1 MQGLGMEKNL
11 NYTGMKLNRSA
22 DLRRDLDWV
31 EKHLKQKNTV
41 IIPIWRG
48 LNLVRFDKLGV
59 HYPKCVLPIGSQA
72 YKIID
77 KANAIIFLGLEQEI
91 AYFAAD
97 ISAKDKIDIQN
108 IIETDQFEDL
118 RRVGALMT
126 PEHGAL
132 LAYARGMIYW
142 HQRHLF
148 CGVCGEPTKSHNGGH
163 MLMCQNK
170 QEAHMHFPR
179 TDPAVIMLVVHNN
192 PNGRGPAC
200 LLGRQKKWVDGMY
213 STLAGFVEPGETLEE
228 AVAREVFEEAA
239 VHIKDIYYQ
248 ASQPWPFPSSLM
260 LGFRAQAISTEI
272 KVDDRELEDAK
283 WFTIDDLQS
292 FCEKSDE
299 ISKKYRLPGKDS
311 ISRYLIDDWIKDMAS
326 D

>member
-1 MQGLGMEKNL
+1 MEKNL
-11 NYTGMKLNRSA
+11 NYTGMALNRSA
-22 DLRRDLDWV
+22 DQRRDLTWI
-31 EKHLKQKNTV
+31 ETHLKHENTV

-48 LNLVRFDKLGV
+48 LNLVRIDKLGV
-59 HYPKCVLPIGSQA
+59 HSPKCVLPTGSQA
-72 YKIID
+72 QKLAD
-77 KANAIIFLGLEQEI
+77 KSNNIIFLGLDQEI

-97 ISAKDKIDIQN
+97 ISVEDKIDIQSA
-108 IIETDQFEDL
+108 IGTDQFDDL
-118 RRVGALMT
+118 RRVGALMAK
-126 PEHGAL
+126 EHGAL
-132 LAYARGMIYW
+132 LAYARGMVHW

-148 CGVCGEPTKSHNGGH
+148 CGVCGETTKSHNGGH

-170 QEAHMHFPR
+170 HESHMHFPR
-179 TDPAVIMLVVHNN
+179 TDPAVIMLVAHNN
-192 PNGRGPAC
+192 PEGRGPAC

-239 VHIKDIYYQ
+239 VHITDIYYQ

-260 LGFRAQAISTEI
+260 LGFRALAISTEI

-292 FCEKSDE
+292 FCEKGDE
-299 ISKKYRLPGKDS
+299 ISKKNRLPGKDS
-311 ISRYLIDDWIKDMAS
+311 ISRHLIDEWIKDMAS